1 MCMERKMIKAKNI
14 TKKYEDEI
22 IFQGLEFEAKE
33 GELCI
38 IKGKSGSGKT
48 TLLNI
53 LSTIDSNFSGELII
67 NNTTINNLNEE
78 QKADFR
84 AENIGFIFQSFAL
97 IPEFSII
104 QNCAIPLM
112 MLKKSKT
119 KAYDE
124 AKKHL
129 QKLIPEAKDEEFLQK
144 IPDKLSGGQQ
154 QRVAIARALIHNPK
168 IIIADEPTANLDS
181 DSALQIKQLLKEL
194 SKNRAVIV
202 VTHDDDYLDYA
213 DSVYQFS
220 HFGENNIK
228 SILSKTR

>member
-14 TKKYEDEI
+14 TKKYEDET

-112 MLKKSKT
+112 MLKTLASNSIKIT
-119 KAYDE
+119 K
-124 AKKHL
+124 KI
-129 QKLIPEAKDEEFLQK
+129 LI
-144 IPDKLSGGQQ
+144 S
-154 QRVAIARALIHNPK
+154 
-168 IIIADEPTANLDS
+168 
-181 DSALQIKQLLKEL
+181 
-194 SKNRAVIV
+194 
-202 VTHDDDYLDYA
+202 
-213 DSVYQFS
+213 
-220 HFGENNIK
+220 
-228 SILSKTR
+228 